1 MQLVSFT
8 VSNYRSINSAKQVAL
23 TNYSVMVGAN
33 NEGKSNI
40 LHALTLGMD
49 IIESFKDTVVR
60 DRLGRI
66 RSARPLILD
75 RESRYNWSRDFPMAQ
90 QTRKKKELCTEITLE
105 FSLTQ
110 EENESFRKEIGS
122 TLNGTLP
129 ILIKL
134 SKSATTLT
142 IVKPGR
148 GSSVLNKKTNKIADF
163 ISRNLSFEYIPAI
176 RTSDSSEEVLIE
188 LISKELSNLEMNEEY
203 KEAIEKIAKIQ
214 EPLLK
219 ELSDSVTKMISS
231 FLPSVTSVHID
242 MPQDARYRAF
252 RRGLRIEVD
261 DGNKTPLERKGDGV
275 KSLVALALMRYASES
290 STNTANSI
298 VAVEEPE
305 AHLHPQAIHELRDVL
320 LGLAEKNQVILT
332 SHSPLFVNPA
342 NLKSTIVVRENKA
355 SIARTI
361 EEVRD
366 VLGVRLS
373 DNLQSARLV
382 AIVEGDE
389 DVILLKAILNA
400 RYPILKEA
408 IENRNLVFDALG
420 GASNLSYKVR
430 MYRSSATLVQCF
442 LDDDDAG
449 RDAVRKALNEH
460 LIRVADYNHI
470 IVQEQ
475 EDAELEDILDVKKYK
490 NSMIEEFS
498 VDPTINPPGAK
509 LKKWS
514 SAMAKKFQ
522 VHGKKWDDKIEMKV
536 KFWLAQYATKNIADI
551 IVESRIGP
559 IDAFAKSLINKLNN
573 D

>member
-8 VSNYRSINSAKQVAL
+8 VSNYRSITSAKQVPL

-49 IIESFKDTVVR
+49 IIESFKDSVVK

-66 RSARPLILD
+66 RSTRPLSLVRD
-75 RESRYNWSRDFPMAQ
+75 ARYNWSRDFPIAQ
-90 QTRKKKELCTEITLE
+90 QGSKKRELCTEITLE
-105 FSLTQ
+105 FSLNTH
-110 EENESFRKEIGS
+110 ENDSFRKDIGS
-122 TLNGTLP
+122 KLNGTLP

-134 SKSATTLT
+134 AKTSTELT
-142 IVKPGR
+142 VVKPGR
-148 GSSVLNKKTNKIADF
+148 GSKVLNKKTNKIADF

-176 RTSDSSEEVLIE
+176 RTSDSSEEVLTE
-188 LISKELSNLEMNEEY
+188 LISKELSSLEINKEY
-203 KEAIEKIAKIQ
+203 SDAIEKIAKIQ

-219 ELSDSVTKMISS
+219 KLSDSVTKTISS
-231 FLPSVTSVHID
+231 FLPSVTAVHID

-320 LGLAEKNQVILT
+320 LGLADKNQVILT
-332 SHSPLFVNPA
+332 SHSPLFVNPMS
-342 NLKSTIVVRENKA
+342 LKSTIVVRESKA
-355 SIARTI
+355 SIASNI

-382 AIVEGDE
+382 AIVEGD
-389 DVILLKAILNA
+389 DDIIILKAIMMS
-400 RYPILKEA
+400 RYPIIKNA
-408 IENRNLVFDALG
+408 IETANLVFDALG
-420 GASNLSYKVR
+420 GASNLSYKAR

-449 RDAVRKALNEH
+449 RKGVQKAVTDH
-460 LIRVADYNHI
+460 LIRLADYNHI
-470 IVQEQ
+470 IVQGQSE
-475 EDAELEDILDVKKYK
+475 AELEDVLDVKKYK
-490 NSMIEEFS
+490 DAMIGEFA
-498 VDPTINPPGAK
+498 VDPTINAPGAK
-509 LKKWS
+509 GQKWS
-514 SAMAKKFQ
+514 VAMERRFKS
-522 VHGKKWDDKIEMKV
+522 HGKNWDDKIEMQV
-536 KFWLAQYATKNIADI
+536 KLWLAKYAANNIDDI
-551 IVESRIGP
+551 ILESRFGP
-559 IDAFAKSLINKLNN
+559 IDAFAKSLILKLS
-573 D
+573 

>member
-8 VSNYRSINSAKQVAL
+8 VTNYRSITSAKQVPL

-49 IIESFKDTVVR
+49 IIESFKNVVVK

-66 RSARPLILD
+66 RSTRPLMLGRD
-75 RESRYNWSRDFPMAQ
+75 SRYNWSRDFPMAQ
-90 QTRKKKELCTEITLE
+90 QGNKKKDLCTEILFE

-110 EENESFRKEIGS
+110 KENEDFYKEIGS
-122 TLNGTLP
+122 RLNGTLP
-129 ILIKL
+129 VLIRL
-134 SKSATTLT
+134 SKVNTDLT

-148 GSSVLNKKTNKIADF
+148 GSGVLNKKTNKIADF

-176 RTSDSSEEVLIE
+176 RTSDSSEEVLMD
-188 LISKELSNLEMNEEY
+188 LISNELSSLEVNKEY

-214 EPLLK
+214 EPFLK
-219 ELSDSVTKMISS
+219 NLSDSVTKTISS
-231 FLPSVTSVHID
+231 FLPSVTAVHID

-290 STNTANSI
+290 STNSANSI

-320 LGLAEKNQVILT
+320 ISLAKKNQVILT
-332 SHSPLFVNPA
+332 SHSPLFVNPI
-342 NLKSTIVVRENKA
+342 NLKSTIVVRESKA
-355 SIARTI
+355 AVAKTI
-361 EEVRD
+361 GEIRD

-382 AIVEGDE
+382 AVVEGDD
-389 DVILLKAILNA
+389 DVIILKAFLA
-400 RYPILKEA
+400 SRYPILRSA
-408 IENRNLVFDALG
+408 IQSGDLVFDALG

-430 MYRSSATLVQCF
+430 MYRTSATLVQCF

-449 RDAVRKALNEH
+449 NTGVKKALSDH
-460 LIRVADYNHI
+460 LIRVSDYNLI
-470 IVQEQ
+470 IVQGQNES
-475 EDAELEDILDVKKYK
+475 ELEDVLDPKKYK
-490 NSMIEEFS
+490 DAMVREYS
-498 VDPTINPPGAK
+498 VDPTIVPPGAK
-509 LKKWS
+509 GKKWS
-514 SAMAKKFQ
+514 VAMEKRFQ
-522 VHGKKWDDKIEMKV
+522 AHGKKWDGNVEMQLKV
-536 KFWLAQYATKNIADI
+536 WLARYVEANIEDI
-551 IVESRIGP
+551 FVEAKIAP
-559 IDAFAKSLINKLNN
+559 LDAFARSLIAKLNV

>member
-8 VSNYRSINSAKQVAL
+8 VSNYRSIISAKQVTL

-40 LHALTLGMD
+40 LHALALGMD
-49 IIESFKDTVVR
+49 IIESFKNTVVK

-66 RSARPLILD
+66 RSARPLNLD
-75 RESRYNWSRDFPMAQ
+75 KDSRYNWSRDFPMSQ
-90 QTRKKKELCTEITLE
+90 QSRKKKELCTEITLE

-110 EENESFRKEIGS
+110 EENDSFHTEIGS
-122 TLNGTLP
+122 KLNGTLP
-129 ILIKL
+129 VLIKL
-134 SKSATTLT
+134 SKIGTELT

-163 ISRNLSFEYIPAI
+163 ISRNLSFEYIPAV
-176 RTSDSSEEVLIE
+176 RTSDSSEEVLME
-188 LISKELSNLEMNEEY
+188 LISKELSTLEVDNEY
-203 KEAIEKIAKIQ
+203 RDAIEKIAKIQ

-219 ELSDSVTKMISS
+219 KLSDSVTKTISS
-231 FLPSVTSVHID
+231 FLPSVAAVHIE

-290 STNTANSI
+290 STNTEKSI

-305 AHLHPQAIHELRDVL
+305 AHLHPQAIHELRDIL

-342 NLKSTIVVRENKA
+342 NLKSTIVVRESKA
-355 SIARTI
+355 SIARNI

-382 AIVEGDE
+382 AIVEGD
-389 DVILLKAILNA
+389 DDIIILKAILNA
-400 RYPILKEA
+400 RYPTLKDA
-408 IENRNLVFDALG
+408 IETGNLAFDALG
-420 GASNLSYKVR
+420 GASNLSYKAR
-430 MYRSSATLVQCF
+430 LYRSSATLVQCF

-449 RDAVRKALNEH
+449 KGGVQKAVNDH

-470 IVQEQ
+470 IVQGQNES
-475 EDAELEDILDVKKYK
+475 ELEDVLDVKKYK
-490 NSMIEEFS
+490 NAMLEEFS
-498 VDPTINPPGAK
+498 VDPTITPPAAK
-509 LKKWS
+509 GKKWS
-514 SAMAKKFQ
+514 VAMAKKFQ
-522 VHGKKWDDKIEMKV
+522 AHGKNWDDKIEMHV
-536 KFWLAQYATKNIADI
+536 KLWLARYAANNINDI
-551 IVESRIGP
+551 LVEARMGP
-559 IDAFAKSLINKLNN
+559 IDAFAKSLERKII
-573 D
+573 

>member
-8 VSNYRSINSAKQVAL
+8 VSNYRSITSAKQVAL

-40 LHALTLGMD
+40 LHALALGMD
-49 IIESFKDTVVR
+49 IIESFKNAVVK

-66 RSARPLILD
+66 RSTRPIVLD
-75 RESRYNWSRDFPMAQ
+75 RDARYNWSRDFPMAQ
-90 QTRKKKELCTEITLE
+90 QASKKKELCTEITLE

-110 EENESFRKEIGS
+110 EENDSFQKEIGS
-122 TLNGTLP
+122 KLNGTLP
-129 ILIKL
+129 VLIKL
-134 SKSATTLT
+134 SKISTDLT
-142 IVKPGR
+142 IIKPGR

-176 RTSDSSEEVLIE
+176 RTSDSSEEILMD
-188 LISKELSNLEMNEEY
+188 LISKELSTLEIDKEY
-203 KEAIEKIAKIQ
+203 KEAVEKIAKIQ

-219 ELSDSVTKMISS
+219 KLSDSVTKTISS
-231 FLPSVTSVHID
+231 FLPSVTAVHID

-290 STNTANSI
+290 SANKAHSI

-320 LGLAEKNQVILT
+320 MSLAEKNQVILT

-342 NLKSTIVVRENKA
+342 SLKSTIVVRESKA
-355 SIARTI
+355 SIARSI

-382 AIVEGDE
+382 AIVEGDD
-389 DVILLKAILNA
+389 DVIIIKAILEA
-400 RYPILKEA
+400 RYSILKNA
-408 IENRNLVFDALG
+408 IETGDLVFDALG
-420 GASNLSYKVR
+420 GASNLSYKAR

-449 RDAVRKALNEH
+449 RGGVQKAVSDH
-460 LIRVADYNHI
+460 LIRVADYNYI
-470 IVQEQ
+470 IV
-475 EDAELEDILDVKKYK
+475 
-490 NSMIEEFS
+490 
-498 VDPTINPPGAK
+498 PG
-509 LKKWS
+509 
-514 SAMAKKFQ
+514 Q
-522 VHGKKWDDKIEMKV
+522 DEV
-536 KFWLAQYATKNIADI
+536 T
-551 IVESRIGP
+551 GP
-559 IDAFAKSLINKLNN
+559 H
-573 D
+573 